1 MIEFSAVTA
10 GYGSAPP
17 VLENCTFRVAP
28 GERVALM
35 GSSGSGKTTVLR
47 LIGARLQPRQGT
59 VRVGAQKISYMFQE
73 PRLLPWLSA
82 EDNVNLVLSDGP
94 ATLAAARRAL
104 EAVGLGDAAKKRPA
118 ELSGGM
124 RQRVSLARALAYDG
138 DLFLLDEPLSALD
151 ADKAAELLDLLAR
164 HMEGRT
170 LLFVTHSLAQARTL
184 ATRICVMDGR
194 GGIAPLEAP

>member
-17 VLENCTFRVAP
+17 VLENCMFRVAP

-35 GSSGSGKTTVLR
+35 GPSGSGKTTVLR

-82 EDNVNLVLSDGP
+82 
-94 ATLAAARRAL
+94 
-104 EAVGLGDAAKKRPA
+104 
-118 ELSGGM
+118 
-124 RQRVSLARALAYDG
+124 
-138 DLFLLDEPLSALD
+138 
-151 ADKAAELLDLLAR
+151 
-164 HMEGRT
+164 
-170 LLFVTHSLAQARTL
+170 
-184 ATRICVMDGR
+184 
-194 GGIAPLEAP
+194 